1 MSLDDI
7 KDYLSEF
14 KDISYETKRGLVILS
29 IGLVAFAAP
38 IGIMHHYDKLADQ
51 NNALAKNHQIEAS
64 KIEKKATKELGYRKV
79 QLKNQPQTQK
89 HIESQVQDIIK
100 AQKVILAY
108 KRKDK
113 KTTKNM
119 YNDALVVMTKN
130 LSSMDLLGD
139 PEEGLFID
147 VDRNQDLDVEVSY
160 QPSYSVKDKYIDI
173 VFHYTHKGNE
183 LYTILAKYSLVDEK
197 IVGIQ
202 YFTTNNAYFYEANDL
217 HGSDKKS
224 WLNRKKAWAESSRR
238 QQEEAED
245 KKAKLEKAKK
255 NKDKKKK
262 KAIEKEHQK
271 QHEAQKKL
279 TEKENKKKV
288 KK

>member
-14 KDISYETKRGLVILS
+14 KDISYETKRGLVILG

-51 NNALAKNHQIEAS
+51 NNTLAKNHQVEAS
-64 KIEKKATKELGYRKV
+64 NIEKKATKELSYRKV

-89 HIESQVQDIIK
+89 HIESQVRDIIK
-100 AQKVILAY
+100 AQKTILAY

-147 VDRNQDLDVEVSY
+147 IDRNQDLDVEVSY
-160 QPSYSVKDKYIDI
+160 QPSYSVKNKYIDI
-173 VFHYTHKGNE
+173 VFHYTHKGKE

-197 IVGIQ
+197 IVGVQ

-217 HGSDKKS
+217 HGTDKKS

-245 KKAKLEKAKK
+245 KKIKAKK
-255 NKDKKKK
+255 DAQKKKK
-262 KAIEKEHQK
+262 SIEKEHQK

-279 TEKENKKKV
+279 TKKENKKKV